1 MATAKRKKK
10 PRLDEYGEPLT
21 GRPKVRIDIETFGQ
35 LAALQCTTEELACFF
50 SVTKRTMIRR
60 LKEPALREAYER
72 GLALGRVSLRRLQWR
87 HAKMPNSA
95 GVQMTI
101 HLSKHHL
108 GQTEKA
114 ALELSGRVDSNV
126 EVNTSAR
133 DRVFRKL
140 DTMAERIARRVDGI
154 VAAAGATLAP
164 KQPV

>member
-1 MATAKRKKK
+1 MAPTKRKKK
-10 PRLDEYGEPLT
+10 PRLDDDGEPLK
-21 GRPKVRIDIETFGQ
+21 GRPKVRIDLESLGQ
-35 LAALQCTTEELACFF
+35 LAVLQCTTDELAAFF
-50 SVTKRTMIRR
+50 NTTKRTIIRR

-95 GVQMTI
+95 GVSMTI

-140 DTMAERIARRVDGI
+140 DTIAERIARRVDGI
-154 VAAAGATLAP
+154 AAAAGADRPARE
-164 KQPV
+164 PV